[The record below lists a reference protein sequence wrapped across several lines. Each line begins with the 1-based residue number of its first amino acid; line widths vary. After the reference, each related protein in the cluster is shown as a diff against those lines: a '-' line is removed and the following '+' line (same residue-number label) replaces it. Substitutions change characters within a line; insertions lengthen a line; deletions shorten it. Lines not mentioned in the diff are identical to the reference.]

1 MQWLLSGIGQE
12 EQFMPLVSF
21 YCLLF
26 CWGVLCQIKSHQDFI
41 VFTPAYIPTVQLI
54 KCCIYRHFKST
65 AQAFPTLFLMQTS
78 YYLVSEMQKSM
89 YFSLLD
95 FILTRSVNII
105 SELGWCMSSE
115 VLFHPSLQAA
125 LSMLMF
131 YGWNVIQF
139 CKGKNEPSHF
149 ELCSFIRPKLLGQ
162 YFLTFREWQENAFCI
177 QFS

>member
-26 CWGVLCQIKSHQDFI
+26 CWGVLYQIKSHQDFI

-89 YFSLLD
+89 CQDLQLYYSFTGVVILNSDTTFLTEAIVTHNRKKILFQILFHNEN
-95 FILTRSVNII
+95 FIL
-105 SELGWCMSSE
+105 
-115 VLFHPSLQAA
+115 
-125 LSMLMF
+125 LSDLPTLVF
-131 YGWNVIQF
+131 NVI
-139 CKGKNEPSHF
+139 
-149 ELCSFIRPKLLGQ
+149 
-162 YFLTFREWQENAFCI
+162 FLNVRSAHVKQR
-177 QFS
+177 

>member
-1 MQWLLSGIGQE
+1 
-12 EQFMPLVSF
+12 MPLVSF

-89 YFSLLD
+89 CQDLQLYYSFTGVVILNSDTTFLTEAIVTRNRKKILFQILFHNKN
-95 FILTRSVNII
+95 FIL
-105 SELGWCMSSE
+105 
-115 VLFHPSLQAA
+115 
-125 LSMLMF
+125 LSDLPTLVF
-131 YGWNVIQF
+131 NVI
-139 CKGKNEPSHF
+139 
-149 ELCSFIRPKLLGQ
+149 
-162 YFLTFREWQENAFCI
+162 FLNVRSAHVKQR
-177 QFS
+177 